1 MIIAYGQQY
10 GQNEAFIQQAQSI
23 LGALWPSGGLI
34 IDTTPLPSSK
44 TRKTRMANNW
54 ITRDRILFV
63 FLLNTAMPNTPY
75 FWNLSYV

>member
-34 IDTTPLPSSK
+34 IDATPLPSSK
-44 TRKTRMANNW
+44 TRKTRMTDNC
-54 ITRDRILFV
+54 ITRDSIPFV